1 MNKLRQYVFF
11 TAIILVLV
19 FVFTSCDYSNGNSVE
34 STTMC
39 SETNC
44 TESNSG
50 DSAGQIND
58 TTEPEVCYKPI
69 IYLYPKKVTELT
81 VKLGK
86 PENLICTYPDY
97 SMGWNITANPNGI
110 MTDNNTGRKLYSLYW
125 ESINDSDN
133 YGTDGFVVKGS
144 NTVDFLEEKLSA
156 LGLNELESEEFIIY
170 WLPKL
175 QSNEYNFIRFATAEE
190 INEIMPLEFSVTP
203 DTIIRILMQYK
214 PLNSKIE
221 VAEQTFETPERNGFV
236 AVEWGGMR
244 LLSHL

>member
-11 TAIILVLV
+11 TAVISVLVLV
-19 FVFTSCDYSNGNSVE
+19 FASCGYSNGNSVE
-34 STTMC
+34 GTTVC

-44 TESNSG
+44 TESNS
-50 DSAGQIND
+50 ARQIND
-58 TTEPEVCYKPI
+58 VTEPEVCYKPV
-69 IYLYPKKVTELT
+69 IYLYPEKVTELT

-97 SMGWNITANPNGI
+97 SKGWNVTANPNGI

-125 ESINDSDN
+125 ESINDKDN
-133 YGTDGFVVKGS
+133 YGTDGFVVKES
-144 NTVDFLEEKLSA
+144 DSVAFLEEKLSA
-156 LGLNELESEEFIIY
+156 LGLNEFESEEFIIY
-170 WLPKL
+170 WLPRL

-214 PLNSKIE
+214 PLDSKIE
-221 VAEQTFETPERNGFV
+221 VEEQILETPERNGFV

-244 LLSHL
+244 LV